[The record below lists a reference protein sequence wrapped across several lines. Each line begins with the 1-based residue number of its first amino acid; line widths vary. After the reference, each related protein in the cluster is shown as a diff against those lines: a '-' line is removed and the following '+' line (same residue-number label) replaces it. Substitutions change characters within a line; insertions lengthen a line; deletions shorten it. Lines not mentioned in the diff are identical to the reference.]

1 MPGFDT
7 LSTLREI
14 LATGHDYSW
23 FIMTQ
28 KILKKEVALSG
39 SEQNPDF
46 AAKSWLKVVQQR
58 LLNKKATPAVEAFKS
73 HGEDFIVANG
83 LEELVEG
90 MNQKGNNLIQL
101 EKLRDQIVA
110 RDSQVDNPFTKDA
123 QLMAVHAAR
132 NYRGDRLMRTA
143 KPHRI
148 LDPENG
154 PLIAIKLNIIT
165 RKTLGGFET
174 DMNGQVF
181 NGSGQLI
188 RGLFAAGEVSG
199 FGGGGYHGYNA
210 LEGSFLGGCIFSGRQ
225 AGRSEAIA

>member
-1 MPGFDT
+1 
-7 LSTLREI
+7 
-14 LATGHDYSW
+14 
-23 FIMTQ
+23 
-28 KILKKEVALSG
+28 VALSG

-46 AAKSWLKVVQQR
+46 ASKSWLKVIRQR
-58 LLNKKATPAVEAFKS
+58 LLNKQATPAVEAFKR
-73 HGEDFIVANG
+73 HGEDFIVAST
-83 LEELVEG
+83 LEDLVEG
-90 MNQKGNNLIQL
+90 MNQKGGGLIDL
-101 EKLRDQIVA
+101 EKVRAQIVA
-110 RDSQVDNPFTKDA
+110 RDSQIDNPFTKDA

-143 KPHRI
+143 KPHRF

-154 PLIAIKLNIIT
+154 PLIAVKLHIIT

-174 DMNGQVF
+174 DLNGQVL
-181 NGSGQLI
+181 NGQGQRI
-188 RGLFAAGEVSG
+188 QGLFAAGEVSG